1 MVNGTDFTFREESAA
16 IPRATALAQKLA
28 AEPLMFQCEPTLRDA
43 PCDFFSSGNGFPA

>member
-1 MVNGTDFTFREESAA
+1 MVNGTDFTFRESA
-16 IPRATALAQKLA
+16 IPLAAAVARKLA